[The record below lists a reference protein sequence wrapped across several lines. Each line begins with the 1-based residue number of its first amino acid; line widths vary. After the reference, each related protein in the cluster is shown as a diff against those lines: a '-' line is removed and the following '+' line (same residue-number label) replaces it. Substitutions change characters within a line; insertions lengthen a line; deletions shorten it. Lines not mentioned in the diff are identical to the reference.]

1 MPSSFLD
8 IKNST
13 QKKHARDFH
22 YSIVKNLFDMAREIS
37 IVEKFQEPQPGQF
50 QNMKRNEIEQM
61 AERFDKLKWEVY
73 NIPLL
78 VVSEESDITPI
89 YKSIEQIPKPLREFK
104 MRIDQEDYKEYDKMT
119 HEEIVEKILNICV
132 SDKNRKAV
140 REQTNLYNLVF
151 TLDNFLKLVLI
162 YLRVRSNIP
171 IILMGETGVGK
182 TSLVDFLSKIIDA
195 EFMIKNIHAGITEEE
210 IIDFVNKAQETAEKQ
225 PLKKANPM
233 DPGKPRKVIMFFDE
247 INTNNNI
254 SGLLKEIFVDR
265 HIQGVPLRDNIALIS
280 ACNPYK
286 LRATEKSSQTSGL
299 QLKAKDDTVTR
310 LIYRVNPLPESMIAY
325 IWDYKS
331 LDEQEEKKY
340 IEKMIKQKYEQQIQG
355 KSFSLIRLWIYGE
368 KEEMKKIELL
378 KDETTYISSVVQKLQ
393 HDIRNNRNSPWAVS
407 LRDVS
412 RFCNLL
418 AYFNENSV
426 APDQGV
432 MFNES
437 KKKKSSSF

>member
-1 MPSSFLD
+1 VD
-8 IKNST
+8 
-13 QKKHARDFH
+13 
-22 YSIVKNLFDMAREIS
+22 
-37 IVEKFQEPQPGQF
+37 KFQEPQPGQY

-104 MRIDQEDYKEYDKMT
+104 MRIEKEDYKEYDKMT

-210 IIDFVNKAQETAEKQ
+210 IIDFVN
-225 PLKKANPM
+225 
-233 DPGKPRKVIMFFDE
+233 
-247 INTNNNI
+247 
-254 SGLLKEIFVDR
+254 
-265 HIQGVPLRDNIALIS
+265 
-280 ACNPYK
+280 
-286 LRATEKSSQTSGL
+286 
-299 QLKAKDDTVTR
+299 
-310 LIYRVNPLPESMIAY
+310 
-325 IWDYKS
+325 
-331 LDEQEEKKY
+331 
-340 IEKMIKQKYEQQIQG
+340 
-355 KSFSLIRLWIYGE
+355 
-368 KEEMKKIELL
+368 
-378 KDETTYISSVVQKLQ
+378 
-393 HDIRNNRNSPWAVS
+393 
-407 LRDVS
+407 
-412 RFCNLL
+412 
-418 AYFNENSV
+418 
-426 APDQGV
+426 
-432 MFNES
+432 
-437 KKKKSSSF
+437 